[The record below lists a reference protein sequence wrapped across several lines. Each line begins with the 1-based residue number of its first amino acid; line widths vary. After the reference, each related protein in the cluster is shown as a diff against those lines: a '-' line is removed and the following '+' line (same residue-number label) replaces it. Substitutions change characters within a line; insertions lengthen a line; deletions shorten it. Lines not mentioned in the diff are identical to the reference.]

1 MLNGTTTAPSLLRTN
16 EMAAIGALEGLTS
29 LEELNFNNI
38 KGLTG
43 IPAYVAQLPLK
54 ELSLC
59 YCPVTSL
66 PPSSAVRGSAALQ
79 SPPNT
84 AVAHLF

>member
-1 MLNGTTTAPSLLRTN
+1 
-16 EMAAIGALEGLTS
+16 MAAIGALEGLTS
-29 LEELNFNNI
+29 LEELNFNKI

-66 PPSSAVRGSAALQ
+66 PPSGAVRGLSALQ
-79 SPPNT
+79 SLSYT
-84 AVAHLF
+84 AFGTFCLF